1 MFILPPAAAQTTE
14 PWTFCAWPSI
24 VTLVLPA
31 PAVAVA
37 EPAALVVAA
46 AEVEAAALVVDAG
59 FFSSLEQPDN
69 PATKTAAPAT
79 VTTNPRFTDVS
90 LR

>member
-1 MFILPPAAAQTTE
+1 
-14 PWTFCAWPSI
+14 
-24 VTLVLPA
+24 VLPA

-37 EPAALVVAA
+37 VPAALVVAA
-46 AEVEAAALVVDAG
+46 AEVLAAALVVDAG
-59 FFSSLEQPDN
+59 FFSSLEQPDS